1 MDGFILYHR
10 SSIKHPLRSKPAVWS
25 YWIHCLE
32 SAAWVD
38 HKVWWNNQEYL
49 LERGSFI
56 SSSARDQIQLG
67 LSRQELRTAQKHL
80 ERCEMITIE
89 PTNSGTLIRVCNYS
103 VYQNPN
109 GKANQQT
116 NPQSTSDQPTANQRP
131 TSDQP
136 QHKERNKIK
145 ERKKGKK
152 ITTAEPKYSKAFEAF
167 WKAYPKKENK
177 AEAWELYQSILDAVA
192 EGHSKTEVENNLNEF
207 AQRYAKEYRG
217 NRKQYAQKAKYILRN
232 MEWLNWMN
240 DNQPEPEASPEQPRQ
255 EDQSSKQ
262 RGCSSFQFYRTI
274 IRQSLPDL
282 NLEEIQQHWN
292 QFHHFK
298 HVIQFELNENATDH
312 QRAATR

>member
-136 QHKERNKIK
+136 QHKEGNKIK

-152 ITTAEPKYSKAFEAF
+152 ITTEQPKYSEAFEAF

-177 AEAWELYQSILDAVA
+177 AEAWELYDDIGPSQEQQL
-192 EGHSKTEVENNLNEF
+192 LEF

-240 DNQPEPEASPEQPRQ
+240 DNQPEPTASPELPRQ

-274 IRQSLPDL
+274 I
-282 NLEEIQQHWN
+282 
-292 QFHHFK
+292 
-298 HVIQFELNENATDH
+298 
-312 QRAATR
+312 

>member
-80 ERCEMITIE
+80 ERCGMITIE
-89 PTNSGTLIRVCNYS
+89 ATNSGTLIKVCNYS

-116 NPQSTSDQPTANQRP
+116 NQESTSDQPTANQRP

-152 ITTAEPKYSKAFEAF
+152 ITTEEPKYSESFEMF
-167 WKAYPKKENK
+167 WDAYPKKEDK
-177 AEAWELYQSILDAVA
+177 ADAYKLYQELEDEHGVQLIIFS
-192 EGHSKTEVENNLNEF
+192 N
-207 AQRYAKEYRG
+207 QYAKEYKG
-217 NRKQYAQKAKYILRN
+217 NRKQYAKKAKYILRE
-232 MEWLNWMN
+232 MEWQTWMN
-240 DNQPEPEASPEQPRQ
+240 DNQPKPEPSPEQPRQ
-255 EDQSSKQ
+255 EDQSAKQ

-298 HVIQFELNENATDH
+298 HVIENAADH
-312 QRAATR
+312 QRPATR

>member
-80 ERCEMITIE
+80 ERCGMITIE
-89 PTNSGTLIRVCNYS
+89 ATNSGTLIKVCNYS

-109 GKANQQT
+109 GKANQQA
-116 NPQSTSDQPTANQRP
+116 NPQSTSDQPAANQRP

-152 ITTAEPKYSKAFEAF
+152 ITTAEPKYSDAFEAF
-167 WKAYPKKENK
+167 WKAY
-177 AEAWELYQSILDAVA
+177 A
-192 EGHSKTEVENNLNEF
+192 F
-207 AQRYAKEYRG
+207 AKRYAKEYKG

-240 DNQPEPEASPEQPRQ
+240 DNQPEPEPSPEQPRQ

-298 HVIQFELNENATDH
+298 TVIENAADH
-312 QRAATR
+312 QRPATR

>member
-80 ERCEMITIE
+80 ERCEMITME
-89 PTNSGTLIRVCNYS
+89 PTRKGTLIRVCNYS

-109 GKANQQT
+109 GKANQQA
-116 NPQSTSDQPTANQRP
+116 NPQSTNNQPTSNQQL
-131 TSDQP
+131 TNKQP

-152 ITTAEPKYSKAFEAF
+152 ITTEQPKYYDDFESF
-167 WKAYPKKENK
+167 WKEYPRREDK
-177 AEAWELYQSILDAVA
+177 AEAFKLYQELEADHANHMLA
-192 EGHSKTEVENNLNEF
+192 F
-207 AQRYAKEYRG
+207 AKQYAKEYKG
-217 NRKQYAQKAKYILRN
+217 NRKRYAKKAKYMLRDG
-232 MEWLNWMN
+232 EWISWLQ
-240 DNQPEPEASPEQPRQ
+240 DNPVIPEASPEQPRQ

>member
-80 ERCEMITIE
+80 ERCGMITIE
-89 PTNSGTLIRVCNYS
+89 ATNSGTLIKVCNYS

-116 NPQSTSDQPTANQRP
+116 NQESTSDQPTANQRP

-152 ITTAEPKYSKAFEAF
+152 ITTEQPKYSESFEMF
-167 WKAYPKKENK
+167 WDAYPKKEDK
-177 AEAWELYQSILDAVA
+177 ADAYKLYQELEDEHGVQLIIFS
-192 EGHSKTEVENNLNEF
+192 N
-207 AQRYAKEYRG
+207 QYAKEYKG
-217 NRKQYAQKAKYILRN
+217 NRKQYAKKAKYILRE
-232 MEWLNWMN
+232 MEWQTWMN
-240 DNQPEPEASPEQPRQ
+240 DNQPEPELSPEQPRQ

-298 HVIQFELNENATDH
+298 TVIENAANH

>member
-80 ERCEMITIE
+80 ERCGMITIDA
-89 PTNSGTLIRVCNYS
+89 TNSGTLIKVCNYS

-116 NPQSTSDQPTANQRP
+116 NQESTSDQPAANQRP

-152 ITTAEPKYSKAFEAF
+152 ITTEEPKYSESFEMF
-167 WKAYPKKENK
+167 WDAYPKKEDK
-177 AEAWELYQSILDAVA
+177 ADAYKLYQELEEEHGVQLIIFS
-192 EGHSKTEVENNLNEF
+192 N
-207 AQRYAKEYRG
+207 QYAKEYKG
-217 NRKQYAQKAKYILRN
+217 NRKQYAKKAKYILRE
-232 MEWLNWMN
+232 MEWQTWMN
-240 DNQPEPEASPEQPRQ
+240 DNQRKPEPSPERPRQ
-255 EDQSSKQ
+255 EDQSAKQ

-298 HVIQFELNENATDH
+298 TVIENAANH
-312 QRAATR
+312 QRPATR

>member
-1 MDGFILYHR
+1 MEGFILYHR

-56 SSSARDQIQLG
+56 SSSTRDQIQLG

-116 NPQSTSDQPTANQRP
+116 NHQSTSDQPTANQRP

-152 ITTAEPKYSKAFEAF
+152 ITTAEPKYSDAFEAF

-177 AEAWELYQSILDAVA
+177 AEAWELYQDILTS
-192 EGHSKTEVENNLNEF
+192 EWYEPEKKLLEF
-207 AQRYAKEYRG
+207 ATQYAKEFKG

-232 MEWLNWMN
+232 AEWYNWMN
-240 DNQPEPEASPEQPRQ
+240 DNQPEPDASQEQPRQ

-298 HVIQFELNENATDH
+298 TVIENAADH

>member
-80 ERCEMITIE
+80 ERCGMITIDA
-89 PTNSGTLIRVCNYS
+89 TNSGTLIKVCNYS

-116 NPQSTSDQPTANQRP
+116 NQESTSDQPTANQRP

-152 ITTAEPKYSKAFEAF
+152 ITTEEPKYSDAFESF

-240 DNQPEPEASPEQPRQ
+240 DNQPEPEASSEQPRQ

-298 HVIQFELNENATDH
+298 TVIENAADH
-312 QRAATR
+312 QRTATR

>member
-109 GKANQQT
+109 GKANQQA
-116 NPQSTSDQPTANQRP
+116 NPQSTNNQPTSNQQL
-131 TSDQP
+131 TNNQP

-152 ITTAEPKYSKAFEAF
+152 ITTAEPKYSDAFESF

-177 AEAWELYQSILDAVA
+177 AEAWELYQDILTS
-192 EGHSKTEVENNLNEF
+192 EWYEPEKKLLEF
-207 AQRYAKEYRG
+207 ATQYAKEFKG

-232 MEWLNWMN
+232 AEWYNWMN

-255 EDQSSKQ
+255 EDQSAKQ

-274 IRQSLPDL
+274 IRQSLPDI

-298 HVIQFELNENATDH
+298 TVIENAADH